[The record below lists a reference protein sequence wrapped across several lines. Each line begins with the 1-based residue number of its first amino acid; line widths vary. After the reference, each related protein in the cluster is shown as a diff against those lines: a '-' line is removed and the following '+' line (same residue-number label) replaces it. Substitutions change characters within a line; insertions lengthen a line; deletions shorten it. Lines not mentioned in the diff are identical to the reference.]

1 MTIGVVA
8 DYTVVDLIRIRVPV
22 TAYFNLN
29 QSRDW
34 LVDLGTYDEP
44 VSVAVLDVFKGTGY
58 LRIHGD
64 GTTLARPDLPVVTNG
79 MAIAI
84 GFHLQCVLM
93 GSKSV
98 GLYFEVAAGFHALI
112 SFEPFAIGGTIYARG
127 ELRLW
132 IVSISASAK
141 LTVLVGRQR
150 VGDTEVERTYIHG
163 EVCGKVSFFFFDVEG
178 CIELTIGDEEPPEPI
193 APPLVAGVKLVSRSP
208 ALVEGTAVDRPVDAT
223 LADAV
228 ADGAGGTLPTVPL
241 DAVPVVLF
249 ETTPT
254 VAPGDIVLGGVP
266 RGESGVGADPWIR
279 RGDSWWRYEITEV
292 VLDGALQPAPPAGR
306 TPATWWA
313 RNRPGQSDLGP
324 ALALLSWLPTP
335 APRAVPYGESLETTI
350 SERWGHICSDIAPPA
365 QVLWTFDGKPIGP
378 SAIGWQLTGVV
389 WPDPPGTFR
398 SSPTQTGLQVTETW
412 RTGDTP
418 RRRAAGH

>member
-1 MTIGVVA
+1 MAPGYLEITDAGFKGAFDMTFPSVGVRAAAVLALESRDGTTGVLIGGEVELPVPLPLGNSGLAILGFLGGVGVNYRRKEPTGVQAAALKWLEGQLVPARGFNVMHPDGWELSAGTFAVAAGVMLGTTEGGFLVHLKGIVLVEVPGPRLLLIMKADVLKLPPALESQQSATFLAVVDLDFGRGTVTIGVVA
-8 DYTVVDLIRIRVPV
+8 DYSVVDLITIRVPV

-44 VSVAVLDVFKGTGY
+44 VSVTVLDVFKGTGY

-163 EVCGKVSFFFFDVEG
+163 EVCGEG
-178 CIELTIGDEEPPEPI
+178 
-193 APPLVAGVKLVSRSP
+193 LVLLLRRRGMHRADDRRRGARRSRS
-208 ALVEGTAVDRPVDAT
+208 RPRWS
-223 LADAV
+223 
-228 ADGAGGTLPTVPL
+228 
-241 DAVPVVLF
+241 
-249 ETTPT
+249 
-254 VAPGDIVLGGVP
+254 
-266 RGESGVGADPWIR
+266 RGS
-279 RGDSWWRYEITEV
+279 SW
-292 VLDGALQPAPPAGR
+292 
-306 TPATWWA
+306 
-313 RNRPGQSDLGP
+313 
-324 ALALLSWLPTP
+324 
-335 APRAVPYGESLETTI
+335 
-350 SERWGHICSDIAPPA
+350 
-365 QVLWTFDGKPIGP
+365 
-378 SAIGWQLTGVV
+378 
-389 WPDPPGTFR
+389 
-398 SSPTQTGLQVTETW
+398 
-412 RTGDTP
+412 
-418 RRRAAGH
+418 